1 MNRRKERKTDRQ
13 TGTKKIYDMQK
24 AERKEK
30 QRKFVTYKE

>member
-24 AERKEK
+24 AKKNKENL
-30 QRKFVTYKE
+30 